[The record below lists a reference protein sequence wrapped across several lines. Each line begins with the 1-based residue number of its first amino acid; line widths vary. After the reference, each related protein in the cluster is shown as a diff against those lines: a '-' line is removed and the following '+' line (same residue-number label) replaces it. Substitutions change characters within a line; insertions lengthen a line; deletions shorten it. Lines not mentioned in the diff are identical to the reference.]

1 MRAGRPVRLIDV
13 DKPDEATLGRLLMHM
28 MVETILAGHLLGVD
42 PFGQPGVELGKTL
55 TREYLAASNGHD
67 APHSPTRSGTD

>member
-1 MRAGRPVRLIDV
+1 VRVIDV
-13 DKPDEATLGRLLMHM
+13 DNLDETTLGGLLMHM

-55 TREYLAASNGHD
+55 TREYLAGSDEREHPD
-67 APHSPTRSGTD
+67 TPT